1 MSENKVTYKDI
12 FRQFEYMKIII
23 SAIVNRFGDSID
35 AIASTWI
42 RLQEPGLREEIKRL

>member
-23 SAIVNRFGDSID
+23 SAIVNRFGDSD
-35 AIASTWI
+35 
-42 RLQEPGLREEIKRL
+42 